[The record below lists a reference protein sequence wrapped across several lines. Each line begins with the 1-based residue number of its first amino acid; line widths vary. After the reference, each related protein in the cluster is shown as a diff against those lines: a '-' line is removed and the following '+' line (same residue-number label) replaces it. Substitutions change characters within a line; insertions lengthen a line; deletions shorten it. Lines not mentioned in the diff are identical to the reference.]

1 MIAYTILVE
10 KEKWGKQE
18 EELLS
23 FVSPER
29 QEKIRSLRFDSGKL
43 TALYGAL
50 LVRMSLSKLV
60 QTDPGEFVIAKEAH
74 GKPYVQG
81 RKDCYFNL
89 SHTKGCILCGVSNTS
104 ELGVD
109 VELLDKKAPYG
120 VMKRVFHEQEIAYVE
135 SSEKKKE
142 EAFFE
147 VWTSKE
153 AYTKQLGCGL
163 TISLTECNTSEE
175 PIQRKLW
182 HWTENGY
189 LYCVCSE
196 EPVERKNI
204 IMDELLAFYEDLGKV

>member
-1 MIAYTILVE
+1 MIAYTMLVE

-29 QEKIRSLRFDSGKL
+29 QQKIRSLRFASGKL

-60 QTDPGEFVIAKEAH
+60 QADPREFVIAKEAH

-89 SHTKGCILCGVSNTS
+89 SHTKGCIFCGVSTES
-104 ELGVD
+104 KLGVD

-163 TISLTECNTSEE
+163 TISLTECNTREE

-182 HWTENGY
+182 NWKENGY

-196 EPVERKNI
+196 EPVEKKNVTI
-204 IMDELLAFYEDLGKV
+204 EDLLAFYE